1 MRRSSFTNL
10 LLMLLFLCFGA
21 KAQAERP
28 HVPVG
33 ITITCSCDD
42 ATGKAYV
49 SAIRDLLSKDSH
61 YREMGLEEG
70 ARNHAIRVNIISMP
84 LEAVDG
90 RPRVALSIVC
100 LHDGSM
106 LHQFVETCTRIPIAE
121 CAESMVKGLSDLV
134 AD

>member
-1 MRRSSFTNL
+1 MRRISFTAL
-10 LLMLLFLCFGA
+10 LLLSFLSFGM

-28 HVPVG
+28 HIPVG

-61 YREMGLEEG
+61 YREMSMEEG
-70 ARNHAIRVNIISMP
+70 ARKNAIRINIISMP

-90 RPRVALSIVC
+90 RQRAALSIVC
-100 LHDGSM
+100 LHDGSII
-106 LHQFVETCTRIPIAE
+106 HQFVETCTRIPIAE